1 MLGRSKTNHNKGKEV
16 NHYEKQ
22 QTDKKAHYETRA
34 QEEREKSAKLFEQAR
49 ELAGHIPMGQPI
61 LVGHHSE
68 KRHRR
73 HLGQIDRLYAQAQE
87 ADERAKRYD
96 RKAQSVGRG
105 GISSDDPAAIEKLR
119 AELEEIEEAHELGK
133 KANRIA
139 RSKKKTE
146 AEKIAEIIA
155 LGYNEETAKSLIE
168 PDYMGKV
175 GFPSYVL
182 SGNTAKM
189 RRIKQR
195 IAELEER
202 QGREDVEI
210 ERDEYTYRED
220 VRDNRVSFEFD
231 CKPSKEVRDLLKRNG
246 FKWSP
251 SRGAWVRQLNDRGLY
266 AAKQVMRDL
275 DQ

>member
-1 MLGRSKTNHNKGKEV
+1 M

-155 LGYNEETAKSLIE
+155 LGYNEETAKSITT
-168 PDYMGKV
+168 PNYMGKV

-195 IAELEER
+195 IAELEALR
-202 QGREDVEI
+202 DREDVEI
-210 ERDEYTYRED
+210 EREEYTYRED
-220 VRDNRVSFEFD
+220 VADNRIWFEFD
-231 CKPSKEVRDLLKRNG
+231 GKPTADVRDLLKRNG
-246 FKWSP
+246 FRWSP
-251 SRGAWVRQLNDRGLY
+251 SRGAWVRQLNANGLY
-266 AAKQVMRDL
+266 AAKQVMREL
-275 DQ
+275 DK